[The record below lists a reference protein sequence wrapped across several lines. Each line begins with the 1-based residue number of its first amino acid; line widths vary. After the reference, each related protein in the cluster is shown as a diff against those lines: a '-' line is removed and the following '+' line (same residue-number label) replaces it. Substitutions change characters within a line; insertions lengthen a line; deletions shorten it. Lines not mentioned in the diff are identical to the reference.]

1 MTPRKKA
8 TPAQLSVTSVSAV
21 VVNRDAGEALLSCVR
36 SLRTAGVSEIVVVD
50 NASSDGSLAHLAAVD
65 KDVILVPSGA
75 NLGYG
80 RGMNLGA
87 MRTTGEVLLI
97 CNPDLVV
104 EKTAVKRLVDQLF
117 AEPDVAVVGPL
128 VLGSD
133 GSRYPSARG
142 FPALTD
148 AAGHALLGLVR
159 PDNPFTRRY
168 QLADQSLDEVHD
180 VGWVSGACMAIRRI
194 AFTSVGGFD
203 PGYFMYVEDL
213 DICWRLH
220 RAGWRVQYLPS
231 ASVTHV
237 GGTSSRRHPY
247 RMLVAHHRST
257 LRFFAHSSAGR
268 ERALLPAVAAGLF
281 ARLGLA
287 WLLEAKKSLY
297 SGHIRHDSDVE

>member
-1 MTPRKKA
+1 MTPRKR
-8 TPAQLSVTSVSAV
+8 TTQGQLTLSSVSAV
-21 VVNRDAGEALLSCVR
+21 VVNRDAGEALLSCVS
-36 SLRTAGVSEIVVVD
+36 SLRRAGVGEIVVVD
-50 NASSDGSLAHLAAVD
+50 NASSDGSLALLAAVD

-87 MRTTGEVLLI
+87 KRTSGEVLLI

-104 EKTAVKRLVDQLF
+104 EKSTVQCLVDQLV

-128 VLGSD
+128 ILGSD
-133 GSRYPSARG
+133 GGRYPSARG
-142 FPALTD
+142 FPALAD

-168 QLADQSLDEVHD
+168 QLADQPFDEVHD

-220 RAGWRVQYLPS
+220 RAGWRVRYLPG

-257 LRFFAHSSAGR
+257 LRFFARSSAGR
-268 ERALLPAVAAGLF
+268 QRALLPAVAVGLF

-287 WLLEAKKSLY
+287 WLLEAKKSLG
-297 SGHIRHDSDVE
+297 SAHIRHVSDVE